1 MLGRIVR
8 AAIHQPRLIVV
19 ACLVLLACAGALLPH
34 ARIDALPNIV
44 PAQAVIETEAP
55 GMVAEQVEEL
65 ITRPIENILIGTR
78 GIAAVRSR
86 SIQGLS
92 VITLDL
98 ESGVD
103 PLRVRQSI
111 SEGLTQAAGALPAG
125 VAAPRL
131 APLVSDGG
139 DILEIGFTSDK
150 LSPMAL
156 RDLVQWSVRP
166 RLLSAPD
173 IARVQIFGG
182 EVRQIEVRA
191 RAGDLSDSDLGYA
204 DVFAAVRRATGVA
217 GAGFI
222 DTPNQ
227 RIPILPQ
234 GQALTPEDVAAGQI
248 QVVGS
253 APTRISDVADVVD
266 AAAPSFG
273 DALVMGHPGVVVGVA
288 AQYGANT
295 LKTTEGVERAL
306 KALEPELARQGVT
319 VRADLYSP
327 ASFVS
332 RSVRGIAWEL
342 IIGVALASVLLALFF
357 RDPRAALV
365 SIAVI
370 PLALA
375 AAMGVIALL
384 GWSLNAMTLGGLGV
398 ALGLIVDDAVLD
410 VENILRDLR
419 DAEARHAS
427 RGHAILIASLE
438 MRGPVLYAALLVIAA
453 LIPVMFM
460 TGLAGALLRPM
471 AVAMAAAS
479 LASLLVAM
487 TATPALAMLLLNHI
501 GPAAPS
507 RIIEGLEVRY
517 ECTLAR
523 LAQAPRLVLGVC
535 LAALVVAAIAMAS
548 FTIEFPPRAHGGY
561 LTADIDAPAA
571 TSIAVMRDYGARITK
586 ALLANPAVTTVAQ
599 QIGRADDGDEAWG
612 PQHARFDIGLK
623 PDLSWRG
630 REHVEGQVRDV
641 LAGYPGLAPV
651 VRSDLAASV
660 VAPGSARAGQVRVR
674 VFGADLDA
682 IDRTVDRLAALIAA
696 HPGEGQLSVA
706 ASSTTPVI
714 RVDLNFQRL
723 AIYGLSAADVLDT
736 VQTAFAGRP
745 AAQVYQQGR
754 AVDIA
759 VTAQADLRTDPEA
772 VGDLLLRSSSGIS
785 VPLKAV
791 ANIYLTDGRSAIE
804 HDGGLRSRTLSI
816 DPSGDAGRF
825 VERLRGRIDAAV
837 ARPPG
842 VYVEVQAPEG
852 GGALS
857 LLAPVA
863 ISACAVFALL
873 LLAVGDIRSAL
884 IVLVSTLFSFIG
896 GVLVVAI
903 TGGVLTLGAFMGFV
917 ALLGLSARN
926 GILLISRVDVLV
938 GKEGWTWGPVTAWRA
953 ARERF
958 SAILITALLIA
969 VALAPFVLNAGA
981 PGHEILGPM
990 VLTILGGLL
999 TATPMALFVTP
1010 VMVARARR

>member
-1 MLGRIVR
+1 
-8 AAIHQPRLIVV
+8 
-19 ACLVLLACAGALLPH
+19 
-34 ARIDALPNIV
+34 
-44 PAQAVIETEAP
+44 
-55 GMVAEQVEEL
+55 
-65 ITRPIENILIGTR
+65 
-78 GIAAVRSR
+78 
-86 SIQGLS
+86 
-92 VITLDL
+92 
-98 ESGVD
+98 
-103 PLRVRQSI
+103 
-111 SEGLTQAAGALPAG
+111 
-125 VAAPRL
+125 
-131 APLVSDGG
+131 
-139 DILEIGFTSDK
+139 
-150 LSPMAL
+150 MAL

-182 EVRQIEVRA
+182 EVRRIEVRA

-204 DVFAAVRRATGVA
+204 DVFAAVRRATGVT

-266 AAAPSFG
+266 AASPSFG

-295 LKTTEGVERAL
+295 LRTTQGVERAL

-319 VRADLYSP
+319 VRADLYRPTRLRQPFGARDRLGVDHRRRAGLGAPHPVLPRP
-327 ASFVS
+327 A
-332 RSVRGIAWEL
+332 RRP
-342 IIGVALASVLLALFF
+342 GVDRRYPAGVGG
-357 RDPRAALV
+357 RHGGDRPPRLV
-365 SIAVI
+365 AGRHV
-370 PLALA
+370 
-375 AAMGVIALL
+375 
-384 GWSLNAMTLGGLGV
+384 TLRGLGV

-419 DAEARHAS
+419 DAECAPRLARS
-427 RGHAILIASLE
+427 RHIDRLPGDA
-438 MRGPVLYAALLVIAA
+438 G
-453 LIPVMFM
+453 
-460 TGLAGALLRPM
+460 AGALRRP
-471 AVAMAAAS
+471 AGARRPHSGDVHDRPRRRSAS
-479 LASLLVAM
+479 PHGGGHGGGVLGLAPGGHDRRSAR
-487 TATPALAMLLLNHI
+487 LAMLLLGHI
-501 GPAAPS
+501 RPADAVAGCL
-507 RIIEGLEVRY
+507 EGLEVRY
-517 ECTLAR
+517 ERALAR
-523 LAQAPRLVLGVC
+523 LAEAPRLVLGVC
-535 LAALVVAAIAMAS
+535 LAALVVAVIALAT
-548 FTIEFPPRAHGGY
+548 FTLEFPPRAHGGY

-586 ALLANPAVTTVAQ
+586 ALLANPAITTVAQ

-623 PDLSWRG
+623 SDLSWRG
-630 REHVEGQVRDV
+630 RERVEGQVRDL

-660 VAPGSARAGQVRVR
+660 AAPGSARAGQVRVR
-674 VFGADLDA
+674 VFGSDLDA
-682 IDRTVDRLAALIAA
+682 IDRTVDRIAALIAA
-696 HPGEGQLSVA
+696 HPGEGQLSVT

-736 VQTAFAGRP
+736 VQTAFAGRS

-804 HDGGLRSRTLSI
+804 HDGGLRSRTLSV

-825 VERLRGRIDAAV
+825 AERLRGRIDAAV

-884 IVLVSTLFSFIG
+884 IVLISTLFSFIG

-903 TGGVLTLGAFMGFV
+903 TGGVLTLGAFVGFV

-981 PGHEILGPM
+981 PGHEIIGPM
-990 VLTILGGLL
+990 VLVILGGLL

-1010 VMVARARR
+1010 VLVARARR